1 MINTMGATPV
11 HQPQNMPRNQRAA
24 LFADPDGIYMKF
36 SQRLFRSQL
45 YINMY

>member
-24 LFADPDGIYMKF
+24 LFADPDGNIHEIF
-36 SQRLFRSQL
+36 AE
-45 YINMY
+45 II

>member
-24 LFADPDGIYMKF
+24 LFADPDGIIHEIF
-36 SQRLFRSQL
+36 AE
-45 YINMY
+45 II